1 MIRRAWGWSA
11 LDKRRKPQLARPTP
25 ADALYGTHMKRHA
38 ALIPLSH
45 DHHDILVI
53 AQGLILGRSKA
64 PRSTWPTDKQA
75 QADRVVLFF
84 AQSLQPHF
92 DLEETRL
99 FPAVVSRLPDQQ
111 ALVTALTD
119 EHETLRAH
127 VQALPRHA
135 TAELHTR
142 LPQLGELL
150 VKHVRREERILFETI
165 QRRLPADELEALGV
179 QLRRRPVEAASCT
192 L

>member
-1 MIRRAWGWSA
+1 MTRRTWGWYA
-11 LDKRRKPQLARPTP
+11 PDELQKTQLARPTP
-25 ADALYGTHMKRHA
+25 DNALYGTHMKRHV

-64 PRSTWPTDKQA
+64 PRSTWPTDRQA

-84 AQSLQPHF
+84 SQSLEPHF
-92 DLEETRL
+92 DLEETHL
-99 FPAVVSRLPDQQ
+99 FPAVVSHLPDQQ

-135 TAELHTR
+135 AAELYMR
-142 LPQLGELL
+142 LPRLGELL

-165 QRRLPADELEALGV
+165 QRRLPADALEALGV
-179 QLRRRPVEAASCT
+179 QLRRRRVEAASCSF
-192 L
+192 